1 MRPTCSAVRPRGCA
15 VGRETPVT
23 RALTEPELV
32 AEGVAL
38 GSRLTPGAVVLLE
51 GDLGAGKTTF
61 ARAVARG
68 LGVAEA
74 ATSPTYALVH
84 RYHGRRGPVF
94 HLDCYRLR
102 SSEEAADLDWEGLV
116 AEGDAL
122 LVEWPERVREWLP
135 PATHR
140 VRLRHLDDPARR
152 GVDIDAGPA

>member
-1 MRPTCSAVRPRGCA
+1 MRLLDEAGLAA
-15 VGRETPVT
+15 VGE
-23 RALTEPELV
+23 
-32 AEGVAL
+32 AL
-38 GSRLTPGAVVLLE
+38 GRDLPPGAVILLE

-68 LGVAEA
+68 LGVGEA

-102 SSEEAADLDWEGLV
+102 SPDEAADLDWQGLV

-122 LVEWPERVREWLP
+122 LVEWPERAGAWVP

-140 VRLRHLDDPARR
+140 FRLAHVADPGLR
-152 GVDIDAGPA
+152 GLEAL